1 MNFNPNFK
9 SPIKTKSLDTP
20 TIDEGQTLDEILNK
34 FADSGC
40 MLHSLQEKAVK
51 KAKQALLQWVL
62 DVIGED
68 EDKFADV
75 PDYAMMKP
83 VYHVR
88 NTLRAEQRAKLK
100 SIEESK

>member
-1 MNFNPNFK
+1 M
-9 SPIKTKSLDTP
+9 KTKSLDTP
-20 TIDEGQTLDEILNK
+20 TIDETLTNLTTAIATQDMTADELAI
-34 FADSGC
+34 AQS
-40 MLHSLQEKAVK
+40 E
-51 KAKQALLQWVL
+51 AKQALLQWVL

>member
-1 MNFNPNFK
+1 M
-9 SPIKTKSLDTP
+9 KTKSLDTP
-20 TIDEGQTLDEILNK
+20 TIDVILEKITQNPNLKLTEI
-34 FADSGC
+34 GWE
-40 MLHSLQEKAVK
+40 SLGESIEE
-51 KAKQALLQWVL
+51 AKQALLQWVL